1 MPHPNNDNWISLL
14 AGRSVKATPAKSIEE
29 IKSQRSRIHDPE
41 ANQNL
46 PEMSEIHEQVII
58 WERGDFILTAEVYVP
73 KGKGPFPVL
82 LYLHGGG
89 WCVGSPERVR
99 APATRLAE
107 GGFTVINLDYSLAPE
122 RPYPNALE
130 DCIYTARWATL
141 NAQRFNGDGT
151 RLFIAGDSAGAN
163 LSAATIVALT
173 APPYDLVLKLDD
185 GDLGGVKVQFAGAL
199 LFYGVFDFPLATKEP
214 GSNAGNVE
222 VNWNRAYLGP
232 HFLNQHYNPLVSPNY
247 APNLDKFPPTYLSCG
262 DEDSLLGHS
271 LSMTKAL
278 TQRNVTTTLSVIEG
292 LDHAFSYVERKLPE
306 VTPEFERILNWLAKH
321 R

>member
-14 AGRSVKATPAKSIEE
+14 AGRPVKAIPAQSIEE
-29 IKSQRSRIHDPE
+29 IESQRSRIHDPE
-41 ANQNL
+41 ANTNL
-46 PEMSEIHEQVII
+46 PEMSEIHENIVI
-58 WERGDFILTAEVYVP
+58 WERKDFTLTAEVYVP
-73 KGKGPFPVL
+73 KGKGPFPVF

-89 WCVGSPERVR
+89 WCVGSAERVR
-99 APATRLAE
+99 APAIRIAE
-107 GGFTVINLDYSLAPE
+107 RGFTVINLNYSLAPE
-122 RPYPNALE
+122 RPYPNAVE
-130 DCIYTARWATL
+130 DCVYAARWATL
-141 NAQRFNGDGT
+141 NAHRFNGDGA

-163 LSAATIVALT
+163 LSAATIVAVT
-173 APPYDLVLKLDD
+173 DPVYDIDE
-185 GDLGGVKVQFAGAL
+185 GELGSVPVNFAGAL
-199 LFYGVFDFPLATKEP
+199 LFYGVFDFPLATREP

-232 HFLNQHYNPLVSPNY
+232 HFLNQHYNPLVSPIY
-247 APNLDKFPPTYLSCG
+247 ATNLDKFPPTYLSCG

-278 TQRNVTTTLSVIEG
+278 TQRNVPTTLSVIEG

-306 VTPEFERILNWLAKH
+306 VTPEFERILGWLAKH